1 MLQLTPEQRKLLR
14 ELSQK
19 IASQLLRGVA
29 EKDVINELTKK
40 HNLDEVQAKELVQTI
55 SEKVEEYRQSPAG
68 QLLMHRFTK
77 FRMVYASI
85 WFVIGLIFLIFAPK
99 VELSRLVSIGPFLF
113 GCFYMGRELWSRY
126 RNKKQKLESRIDT
139 DNTD

>member
-40 HNLDEVQAKELVQTI
+40 HNLDEVQAKELAQTI
-55 SEKVEEYRQSPAG
+55 S
-68 QLLMHRFTK
+68 
-77 FRMVYASI
+77 
-85 WFVIGLIFLIFAPK
+85 
-99 VELSRLVSIGPFLF
+99 
-113 GCFYMGRELWSRY
+113 
-126 RNKKQKLESRIDT
+126 
-139 DNTD
+139 